1 MTNSDTTPNHN
12 PKSTSVSHSCPSA
25 PVPGRLEPT
34 TQAQLDAPLEGRVQH
49 VLQDRLVRYPAFD
62 AVKGQAEWLIY
73 EPRQTRAR
81 GIVVSSERGNGKTTL
96 AHIINRQY
104 NDRCESDRP
113 FVVEISMSGAR
124 DARTVYGR
132 ILENLGSPA
141 RISHRVSDRETL
153 VSRLL
158 RSVGC
163 RLLVLDEVQ
172 DIMLGNER
180 EQQRA
185 LEGIKFLMNE
195 LQMHVLGF
203 GTDKAFQGLASDPH
217 LEARFTEYVLPRWKA
232 DSTLANFLATYERCL
247 PLPEP
252 SHLGREEVVKHMAKV
267 GGGTLGKIVTRLQNA
282 ALAAL
287 CAGERSISM
296 SRIETAVM
304 RPAHC
309 AIRPQVKP

>member
-1 MTNSDTTPNHN
+1 MVDLR
-12 PKSTSVSHSCPSA
+12 A
-25 PVPGRLEPT
+25 
-34 TQAQLDAPLEGRVQH
+34 QANEG
-49 VLQDRLVRYPAFD
+49 
-62 AVKGQAEWLIY
+62 
-73 EPRQTRAR
+73 AR
-81 GIVVSSERGNGKTTL
+81 DGDQFGAWQWKTTL
-96 AHIINRQY
+96 ANIINRQY
-104 NDRCESDRP
+104 NDRCDLDRP
-113 FVVEISMSGAR
+113 FVVGISMSGAR

-141 RISHRVSDRETL
+141 RISHRVNDRETL

-158 RSVGC
+158 RNVGC

-217 LEARFTEYVLPRWKA
+217 LEARFTESALPGWRA

-247 PLPEP
+247 PFPEP
-252 SHLGREEVVKHMAKV
+252 SHLGREEIVKYMART
-267 GGGTLGKIVTRLQNA
+267 GDGILGKIVTRLQNA

-287 CAGERSISM
+287 CEGERSISL
-296 SRIETAVM
+296 SQLEAAAM
-304 RPAHC
+304 RPAQC
-309 AIRPQVKP
+309 AIRPKVKS